1 MKGGKFY
8 KNYLGTIFY
17 VFNDRKKENFVEAYS
32 IKEGLDYISRIKV
45 HFKTLTPL
53 SDQEETKLL
62 DQINFDDLFNNT

>member
-8 KNYLGTIFY
+8 KNTSGTIFY
-17 VFNDRKKENFVEAYS
+17 VFNHRKKEQFIEAYS
-32 IKEGLDYISRIKV
+32 IKEGLDYISRTKV

-62 DQINFDDLFNNT
+62 EQINFDDLFNNT